1 MVASMLT
8 SCDDPSMAEESKT
21 ELKEKLDRALA
32 TNTRE
37 RRKRENLEQ
46 DLVDTAFTIGGGL
59 AAGVIAREFGPLGE
73 SSYDIPIN
81 LASGVL
87 LALIGLAEWGGS
99 ISSEL
104 ASFGI
109 GQLTFQA
116 GLFTYGEGYQADAAA
131 GDDWVGYG
139 TPKKK
144 KKKKK
149 NRGGEDE
156 NQPPLRW
163 SDVAQHLRGY

>member
-1 MVASMLT
+1 
-8 SCDDPSMAEESKT
+8 MAEESKT

-109 GQLTFQA
+109 GQLTFHLSPPALSAGPPFSWGIRMRQA
-116 GLFTYGEGYQADAAA
+116 WRSLVVREH
-131 GDDWVGYG
+131 
-139 TPKKK
+139 P
-144 KKKKK
+144 
-149 NRGGEDE
+149 GGWG
-156 NQPPLRW
+156 QIC
-163 SDVAQHLRGY
+163 S

>member
-1 MVASMLT
+1 
-8 SCDDPSMAEESKT
+8 MAEESKT

-32 TNTRE
+32 TNSRE

-46 DLVDTAFTIGGGL
+46 DLVDSAFTIGGGL

-116 GLFTYGEGYQADAAA
+116 GLFTYGDGYQADAAA
-131 GDDWVGYG
+131 GDDEVGYG
-139 TPKKK
+139 SSKKK
-144 KKKKK
+144 KKKKT
-149 NRGGEDE
+149 RRSDDE

-163 SDVAQHLRGY
+163 SDVQQHLRGY